1 MNVARAGNLE
11 KGNEGLAEAIEKCN
25 DYDNKAFLLTQL
37 AKCATK
43 EDMPV
48 FSKYLK
54 DSKLSDLVIMLLTS
68 IPGNDTELAY
78 LVKNTDLPH
87 LALAK
92 MVTARNIQGV
102 EDVLLGWTNDSNAKT
117 LKEVYNALATVGTS
131 KSVDVLADAAKKVNY
146 GPDPTFATNA
156 YAKLLESLEND
167 TKTVQKGAK
176 ALMKSETSAVRCA
189 GLNLLLKSSGKDG
202 VKNVLSALKDDDI
215 EYRNTALACGL
226 ILRRTYLYRGDKQI
240 RQTLRPRSGG
250 RNALDW
256 QQPRKGRRGSSVEI
270 HGVERYNACVRS
282 HVGSFQDWRE
292 HNAGRPAEIR

>member
-1 MNVARAGNLE
+1 MKKYILFIAAALLLGSATMSAQTDSRNRTAETIVADGLAQLPTQSSETFNAIMNELASTGDKGILQIASRLVPPANGKNAVFEYAIGGITDLVTTKNGEKYRASVR
-11 KGNEGLAEAIEKCN
+11 KGLAEAIEKCN

-102 EDVLLGWTNDSNAKT
+102 EDVLLGWTNDSDAKT

-156 YAKLLESLEND
+156 YAKLL
-167 TKTVQKGAK
+167 
-176 ALMKSETSAVRCA
+176 
-189 GLNLLLKSSGKDG
+189 
-202 VKNVLSALKDDDI
+202 
-215 EYRNTALACGL
+215 
-226 ILRRTYLYRGDKQI
+226 
-240 RQTLRPRSGG
+240 
-250 RNALDW
+250 
-256 QQPRKGRRGSSVEI
+256 
-270 HGVERYNACVRS
+270 
-282 HVGSFQDWRE
+282 
-292 HNAGRPAEIR
+292 